1 MNGYIDVFL
10 SGSSQ
15 GLRRIATDKLE
26 QESLQY
32 RSEIQQLSD
41 QLELALRLN
50 SSDFSSN
57 MYDWTYYL

>member
-1 MNGYIDVFL
+1 MNGYIDVFF

-57 MYDWTYYL
+57 MSDWTYYL